1 MAEVR
6 GDMKADLIEK
16 NDYHKK
22 EKKQRRKAVEG

>member
-22 EKKQRRKAVEG
+22 RKKAEKKSS